1 MPLCAISLASCRC
14 KITMNMHCYRL
25 LLATF
30 ALAATLAEPAA
41 AQTPQ
46 SWTLVGRLDCQVD
59 PNVGF
64 SIVGHQSMRCLFTPN
79 APIPPEGYA
88 GALNTEGQNIGLS
101 AGGTLGWPVLAPIT
115 GLSPGSLAGEYVG
128 ASGDAASG
136 VGAGA
141 NVLLGGYSHTIALQQ
156 LSLQGSI
163 PLNVV
168 AGLSSLKLRPLP
180 K

>member
-1 MPLCAISLASCRC
+1 
-14 KITMNMHCYRL
+14 
-25 LLATF
+25 
-30 ALAATLAEPAA
+30 
-41 AQTPQ
+41 
-46 SWTLVGRLDCQVD
+46 
-59 PNVGF
+59 
-64 SIVGHQSMRCLFTPN
+64 
-79 APIPPEGYA
+79 
-88 GALNTEGQNIGLS
+88 
-101 AGGTLGWPVLAPIT
+101 LGWAVLAPIT

-136 VGAGA
+136 VGA